1 MSKFKFF
8 ILTKALLFLFLFV
21 PVFGILSKTAMAKV
35 ACNSECAFN
44 MSCSSPDCVDCQW
57 CSKSEKSLPDL
68 SNPILPRALSE
79 LSGVAFFQ
87 KALSVAVNLAFV
99 IGGLVFFFLLIAGAI
114 KWITSGGD
122 KASLESA
129 QKTITNALIGLA
141 ILLSVFVIISL
152 IEQLFGVNIT
162 SFKLPTLA
170 Q

>member
-1 MSKFKFF
+1 MKIKSSKLKLIFPFS
-8 ILTKALLFLFLFV
+8 LFV
-21 PVFGILSKTAMAKV
+21 FSFLIFSSRPAK
-35 ACNSECAFN
+35 AITPTECI
-44 MSCSSPDCVDCQW
+44 DCQ
-57 CSKSEKSLPDL
+57 EVH
-68 SNPILPRALSE
+68 NPILSPELSALSGIE
-79 LSGVAFFQ
+79 FFQ
-87 KALSVAVNLAFV
+87 KAISVAINFVFV